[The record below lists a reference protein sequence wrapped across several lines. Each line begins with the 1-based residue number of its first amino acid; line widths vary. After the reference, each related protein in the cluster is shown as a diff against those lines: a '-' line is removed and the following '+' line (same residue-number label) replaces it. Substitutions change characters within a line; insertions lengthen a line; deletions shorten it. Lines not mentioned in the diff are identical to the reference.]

1 MEPGDINQ
9 ELTMTAYLIDYATG
23 RTLRKATTDEQE
35 ASEKQVEIDGIG
47 IILVDGRECITESDL
62 TF

>member
-1 MEPGDINQ
+1 
-9 ELTMTAYLIDYATG
+9 MTAYLIDYATG

-35 ASEKQVEIDGIG
+35 ASEKQVEMDGIG

>member
-1 MEPGDINQ
+1 MKLTTTKEH
-9 ELTMTAYLIDYATG
+9 TMTAYLIDYATG

-35 ASEKQVEIDGIG
+35 ASEKQVEMDGIG